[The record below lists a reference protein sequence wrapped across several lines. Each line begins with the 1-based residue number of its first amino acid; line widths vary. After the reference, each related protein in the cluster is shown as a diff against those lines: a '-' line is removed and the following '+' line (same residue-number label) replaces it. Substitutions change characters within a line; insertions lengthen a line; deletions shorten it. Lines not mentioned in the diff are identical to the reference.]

1 MLPRRSLL
9 LRTLLPATL
18 GLGAGAA
25 AADLNPWA
33 GAPGAEPTLPWRFA
47 GLPAQTLPRTHYS
60 LVETDGAL
68 SLRIEAQASYG
79 NLLHPTRSAPGRLQW
94 QWRVER
100 FAASTDLRTKA
111 GDDTAVKVCALFDH
125 ALERVPFVE
134 RQLLRLARSRSREDL
149 PAATLCY
156 VWDTGLAA
164 GTLIDNAYSRRVRYL
179 VLRGGE
185 TAPTPWQRES
195 RDLAADFLR
204 AFGDEATEAPRLRA
218 IAVGADTDNTGSQA
232 LAFVRGL
239 QHRPGGRE

>member
-1 MLPRRSLL
+1 MTSDRLRLRRF
-9 LRTLLPATL
+9 LPALLVL
-18 GLGAGAA
+18 GTAGAA
-25 AADLNPWA
+25 ADLSPWA
-33 GAPGAEPTLPWRFA
+33 GAPGAQPAPPWRFA
-47 GLPAQTLPRTHYS
+47 GLPAQTLPHTHYS
-60 LVETDGAL
+60 LVVTEGAP
-68 SLRIEAQASYG
+68 SLRIEARASYG
-79 NLLHPTRSAPGRLQW
+79 NLLHPTDSAPGRLQW

-100 FAASTDLRTKA
+100 FASATDLRTKA

-134 RQLLRLARSRSREDL
+134 RQLLRLARARSGEDL

-156 VWDTGLAA
+156 VWDTSLPA
-164 GTLIDNAYSRRVRYL
+164 GTMIDNAYSRRVRYL
-179 VLRGGE
+179 VLRSGE
-185 TAPTPWQRES
+185 AAPTPWQPES

-239 QHRPGGRE
+239 QHRPGGTE